1 MLRNLHFFDGIDTAE
16 LEAFSRAVANVES
29 GDVITLDFCNG
40 GGSVFHGI
48 AICDMMTN
56 ARAKGAKFISNIW
69 GYAASAACLVA
80 LSADEVYM
88 SPNAALMYHSAWCP
102 FDSDDPAI
110 PLANSIQQTILS
122 KRIARISSKDFNG
135 EDHWVTAS
143 QALEL
148 GIIDNIIGNASS
160 VEDSQDIRVA
170 ARFIWRTEM
179 SKEPIKA
186 EDVRKEE
193 EAKAECS
200 EKEEA
205 KAECPVEEEKKNAPE
220 AESGCGEENKDAP
233 KAEDLDILE
242 MIAKRLED
250 IEKRL
255 SVLEGAGNKADEA
268 NPEPAP
274 SASARRKALMQK
286 LSAVCAP
293 MPSVTVKPVA
303 VAETP
308 DEEAK
313 RFKATYKNFDALM
326 ADFIKRK

>member
-1 MLRNLHFFDGIDTAE
+1 MLKNLHFFDGIDTAE
-16 LEAFSRAVANVES
+16 LEAFSRAVANAES

-48 AICDMMTN
+48 AICDMMTA

-88 SPNAALMYHSAWCP
+88 SPNAALMYHSAWGV
-102 FDSDDPAI
+102 DGDDDPAI

-148 GIIDNIIGNASS
+148 GIIDSIIGNSTS
-160 VEDSQDIRVA
+160 DDDSRDIRVA
-170 ARFIWRTEM
+170 AQFIYGGRKMAE
-179 SKEPIKA
+179 ILKA
-186 EDVRKEE
+186 EAAQEMEE
-193 EAKAECS
+193 KKDEEKEAKAAECS
-200 EKEEA
+200 E
-205 KAECPVEEEKKNAPE
+205 EEKE
-220 AESGCGEENKDAP
+220 AP
-233 KAEDLDILE
+233 KAEDGDIDILE
-242 MIAKRLED
+242 AIVQRLEG
-250 IEKRL
+250 IERRL
-255 SVLEGAGNKADEA
+255 AVLEGEGKKVDEEG
-268 NPEPAP
+268 EPAP

-293 MPSVTVKPVA
+293 MPSVAVKPVA

-308 DEEAK
+308 EEEAK
-313 RFKATYKNFDALM
+313 RFKATYKNFDSLM

>member
-1 MLRNLHFFDGIDTAE
+1 MLKNLHFFDGIDTAE
-16 LEAFSRAVANVES
+16 LEAFSRAVANAES

-48 AICDMMTN
+48 AICDMMTD

-88 SPNAALMYHSAWCP
+88 SPNAALMYHSAWGV
-102 FDSDDPAI
+102 DGDDDPAI

-148 GIIDNIIGNASS
+148 GIIDSIIGNSTS
-160 VEDSQDIRVA
+160 DDDSRDIRVA
-170 ARFIWRTEM
+170 AQFIYGGRKMAE
-179 SKEPIKA
+179 ILKA
-186 EDVRKEE
+186 EAAQEMEE
-193 EAKAECS
+193 KKDEEKEAKAAECS
-200 EKEEA
+200 E
-205 KAECPVEEEKKNAPE
+205 EEKE
-220 AESGCGEENKDAP
+220 AP
-233 KAEDLDILE
+233 KAEDGDIDILE
-242 MIAKRLED
+242 AIVQRLEG
-250 IEKRL
+250 IERRL
-255 SVLEGAGNKADEA
+255 DVLEGEGKKVDEEG
-268 NPEPAP
+268 EPAP

-286 LSAVCAP
+286 LNAVCAP
-293 MPSVTVKPVA
+293 MPSAAVKPVA